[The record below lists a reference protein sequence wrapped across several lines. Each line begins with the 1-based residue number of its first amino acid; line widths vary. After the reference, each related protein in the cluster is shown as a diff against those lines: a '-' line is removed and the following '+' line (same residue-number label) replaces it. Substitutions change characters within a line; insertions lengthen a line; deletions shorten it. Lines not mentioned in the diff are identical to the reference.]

1 MSDPYYDPGDP
12 TSREPLILIL
22 GDPKS
27 VLSDSVRRHCLF
39 GIVSDWNV
47 LFSNKEWI
55 RFRSRLQGVVRRKV
69 PSTEGSLSLSS

>member
-39 GIVSDWNV
+39 GIVSD
-47 LFSNKEWI
+47 
-55 RFRSRLQGVVRRKV
+55 
-69 PSTEGSLSLSS
+69 